1 MNDTVEVREV
11 HSPND
16 GRDPF
21 PILISRQRIPKNRYD
36 VGSTFSAVTMELS
49 DKEIKEYFSPADF
62 AIGKTVQIYNRMF
75 FIYDCDNFTRAY
87 YLQRFGR
94 TDFDPISVDRR
105 GNIIPKEVCTRFRF
119 YVDSNLARLIN
130 DVPFICF

>member
-21 PILISRQRIPKNRYD
+21 PILISRQKIPKNRYD
-36 VGSTFSAVTMELS
+36 VGSTFSAMTMELS

-62 AIGKTVQIYNRMF
+62 AIGKTVQIYNRQF
-75 FIYDCDNFTRAY
+75 FLYDCDDFTRAY
-87 YLQRFGR
+87 YWKYFGKS
-94 TDFDPISVDRR
+94 DFDPITVDRR
-105 GNIIPKEVCTRFRF
+105 GNIIPKEVGTRYCVQLLLWIR
-119 YVDSNLARLIN
+119 
-130 DVPFICF
+130 